1 MLREGDDFDPVPVH
15 RLNLV
20 RRQEKEKEKEKEE
33 EEEEEGYRSPL
44 PSIRGFLREMREM
57 MAAGQSR
64 GR

>member
-1 MLREGDDFDPVPVH
+1 
-15 RLNLV
+15 V
-20 RRQEKEKEKEKEE
+20 RRQEKEKEKEKEKEEE